1 MRVTV
6 GLDEGLFCCTNGET
20 LGRWCSQYELI
31 GLNAGPSSFV
41 RLLIIPVTR
50 SGLVEFA

>member
-1 MRVTV
+1 MWIPV
-6 GLDEGLFCCTNGET
+6 GLDEGMFCCDDGET
-20 LGRWCSQYELI
+20 LGRWFSQYEFI
-31 GLNAGPSSFV
+31 GLNVGLSFFV